1 MITPR
6 HLIAFGLRS

>member
-6 HLIAFGLRS
+6 HLMTFGLRS